1 MRLISPIYDQR
12 DEKYPIYHLGIL
24 AFIITTGIPLNLG
37 MTKLPSVDIILL
49 FIGGFFS
56 LFMITRN
63 DNVGQSFLSHLHI
76 RARQQNPV
84 KIKQKVSI
92 TKTNNLQYKTPALDH
107 GTIHTIQDPFF
118 LLQNAVEQ
126 IIISHEDNM
135 DMATKVKLY
144 AVHRKLVHATNRLC
158 KL

>member
-1 MRLISPIYDQR
+1 MRLISPIYDQHN
-12 DEKYPIYHLGIL
+12 EKYPLCHLGIL

-49 FIGGFFS
+49 FVGGFFS

-63 DNVGQSFLSHLHI
+63 DGVGQSFLSHLHI
-76 RARQQNPV
+76 SKQNPV
-84 KIKQKVSI
+84 KIKQQI
-92 TKTNNLQYKTPALDH
+92 HIKTNNQQRKTPILDH
-107 GTIHTIQDPFF
+107 GRVHTVQDPFF
-118 LLQNAVEQ
+118 LLQNVVEQ

-135 DMATKVKLY
+135 DMTTKIRLY
-144 AVHRKLVHATNRLC
+144 AVHRRLVHATNRLC